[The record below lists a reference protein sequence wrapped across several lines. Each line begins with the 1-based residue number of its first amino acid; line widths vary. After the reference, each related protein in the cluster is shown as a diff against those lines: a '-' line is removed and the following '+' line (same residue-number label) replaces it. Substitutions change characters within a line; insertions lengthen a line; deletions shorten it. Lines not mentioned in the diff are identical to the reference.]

1 VASQTPGTVGAL
13 LALVAHDLRNPLSAL
28 HSNVG
33 FLEATLTTKD
43 PDALDALS
51 DISASCSSLK
61 HIIDNLELLGLAVVE
76 DRPSLDRQPLS
87 LWDLAYEGM
96 QRLQAIADSY
106 GVRML
111 FEGDRQGAP
120 RVLAHR
126 EMVSR
131 ALGNLLFNS
140 IQNGG
145 TSEPVR
151 ISLASDGTNGTIRV
165 VDAGARIST
174 AMRESA
180 FSADGQL
187 SCKGD
192 PQGRYSRGL
201 GLFAA
206 SVAAGLGGANVK
218 SLDAPDGRNAFE
230 LVAPLA

>member
-1 VASQTPGTVGAL
+1 MASESLGTVGSL

-33 FLEATLTTKD
+33 FLEATLGTKD
-43 PDALDALS
+43 PDAIDALA

-61 HIIDNLELLGLAVVE
+61 HIIDNLELVGLTLLVE
-76 DRPSLDRQPLS
+76 RPSLDRMPVS
-87 LWDLAYEGM
+87 LWDLAHDGV
-96 QRLQAIADSY
+96 QRLQSIAQSY
-106 GVRML
+106 GVRVE
-111 FEGDRQGAP
+111 FAAERQGAP

-140 IQNGG
+140 IQHGG
-145 TSEPVR
+145 TSEPILV
-151 ISLASDGTNGTIRV
+151 SLAI
-165 VDAGARIST
+165 DAGQGIVRVTDGGQVVSAALRD
-174 AMRESA
+174 AA
-180 FSADGQL
+180 FSAEGQL

-206 SVAAGLGGANVK
+206 SVAGTLAGAVVK
-218 SLDAPDGRNAFE
+218 SVDSSDGRNAFE
-230 LVAPLA
+230 LHAPLV

>member
-1 VASQTPGTVGAL
+1 MASQTPGTVGAL

-33 FLEATLTTKD
+33 YLEATLATKD
-43 PDALDALS
+43 QDALDALA

-61 HIIDNLELLGLAVVE
+61 HIIDNLELLGLAVLE
-76 DRPSLDRQPLS
+76 DRPSFERLPLS
-87 LWDLAYEGM
+87 LWELAHDGVL
-96 QRLQAIADSY
+96 RLQAIADSY
-106 GVRML
+106 GVRVL
-111 FEGDRQGAP
+111 FEAERQGAP

-131 ALGNLLFNS
+131 AIGNLLFNS

-151 ISLASDGTNGTIRV
+151 VSLASDGTHGIIRV
-165 VDAGARIST
+165 IDAGARM
-174 AMRESA
+174 APALRESA

-187 SCKGD
+187 TCKSD
-192 PQGRYSRGL
+192 PEGRYSRGL

-206 SVAAGLGGANVK
+206 SVAAGLGGAKVR
-218 SLDAPDGRNAFE
+218 SADAPDERNALE
-230 LVAPLA
+230 LLAPLA